1 MIDPVHFEILPFG
14 KGEAEAAEL
23 PERVRLTVTC
33 SPKHGLDESIAT
45 ATRLRALGHSV
56 TLHLAARMVRGRDH
70 LDDLL
75 ARMKEN
81 GIDDAFVIGGDA
93 TPPHGPYGSSVE
105 LLPII
110 HEHPQRPVT
119 IGIGGYP
126 EGHPL
131 IDDAELASALGQK
144 APLADYVTTQLCF
157 DPDAVVRWIDGI
169 RAGGIELP
177 VLAGVPGIVDPTKL
191 IEISMRV
198 GVGPSLSFLRKQ
210 RGLRSLLRLS
220 GRSADKLYDAL
231 SARDEIAGF
240 HFYTFNRLRDT
251 WEWHQGKHAGSNR
264 ISRTEEGGHRDGSQ
278 EPGREAASGRQRR

>member
-1 MIDPVHFEILPFG
+1 MIDPVQFEILPFG
-14 KGEAEAAEL
+14 RGEEEAAEL

-33 SPKHGLDESIAT
+33 SPKHGLDESIGT
-45 ATRLRALGHSV
+45 ATRLRAIGHSV

-70 LDDLL
+70 LDELL
-75 ARMKEN
+75 GRMRES

-93 TPPHGPYGSSVE
+93 TPPHGPYSSAVE

-110 HEHPQRPVT
+110 HEHRQRPVT

-131 IDDAELASALGQK
+131 IDDGALADALARK

-157 DPDAVVRWIDGI
+157 DPNAVLRWIEGI
-169 RAGGIELP
+169 RADGIELP

-191 IEISMRV
+191 LEISMRV
-198 GVGPSLSFLRKQ
+198 GVGPSLSFMRKQ
-210 RGLRSLLRLS
+210 RGLRNLLRLS
-220 GRSADKLYDAL
+220 GRSADRLYDAL
-231 SARDEIAGF
+231 APCEEIAGF

-251 WEWHQGKHAGSNR
+251 WEWQQEKPAAWNR
-264 ISRTEEGGHRDGSQ
+264 IS
-278 EPGREAASGRQRR
+278 EPRKEVST